1 MASKKIGLDAG
12 HGLNTP
18 GKRTPDGIREWTLND
33 KVRDK
38 VVSYLKDYDVTIV
51 HTDNN
56 EGNTDESLSSR
67 INCYLNA
74 GVDAFVSIH
83 HNAYTGSWNNAT
95 GVEVYTDMNPTAKDN
110 ELAQCIYNRL
120 VKNTGLRGRGIKK
133 EAFYVINQN
142 RIPAV
147 LVEGGFMDGTSDYKL
162 ITSDKGQDAYARAV
176 ADGLIEFLKLQ
187 KKTNTGSKPSIPSNS
202 SDVKKGSV
210 VSIKKGA
217 TYYNGSN
224 VPDWVENKQWI
235 VSSVSGDRVVIDKS
249 VDGQNSINSPIN
261 VKFLTVV
268 KSGGSSS
275 SNSFMVKVEVSN
287 LNIRKGPGTNYE
299 KTGSY
304 TGVGSFTIVD
314 TNSGL
319 GSKTGWGLLK
329 SYEKNRN
336 GWISLDFAKRI

>member
-1 MASKKIGLDAG
+1 MATKKIGLDAG

-18 GKRTPDGIREWTLND
+18 GKRTPDGIREWSLND

-38 VVSYLKDYDVTIV
+38 VVSYLKAYDVTII
-51 HTDNN
+51 HTDND

-67 INCYLNA
+67 INKYLNA

-95 GVEVYTDMNPTAKDN
+95 GVEVYTDMNPTAKDS
-110 ELAQCIYNRL
+110 ELAKCIYNRL
-120 VKNTGLRGRGIKK
+120 VKNTGLKGRGIKK

-147 LVEGGFMDGTSDYKL
+147 LVEGGFMDGTNDYKY

-176 ADGLIEFLKLQ
+176 ADGLVEFLNLQ
-187 KKTNTGSKPSIPSNS
+187 KKTTSNPPPSNS
-202 SDVKKGSV
+202 SNTSGIKAGSV

-217 TYYNGSN
+217 TYYNGAN
-224 VPDWVENKQWI
+224 IPDWVENKQWI
-235 VSSVSGDRVVIDKS
+235 VESVSGDRAVINKS
-249 VDGQNSINSPIN
+249 VDGKNAINSPIN
-261 VKFLTVV
+261 TKFLTVV
-268 KSGGSSS
+268 SSGGGTSSG
-275 SNSFMVKVEVSN
+275 SFLVKVDVSN

-304 TGVGSFTIVD
+304 TGVGTFTIVE
-314 TNSGL
+314 TKSGS
-319 GSKTGWGLLK
+319 GSSSGWGLLK